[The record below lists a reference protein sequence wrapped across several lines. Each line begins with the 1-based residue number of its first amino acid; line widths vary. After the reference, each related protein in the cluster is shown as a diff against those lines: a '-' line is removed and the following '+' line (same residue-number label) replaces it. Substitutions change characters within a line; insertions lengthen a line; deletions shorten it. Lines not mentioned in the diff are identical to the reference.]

1 MAEKLTLNKMAN
13 PKFWIEQY
21 PTEHKDLMELRDFGY
36 DRLRHFI
43 KEERLHIKDMTHG
56 ATIVFLEKM
65 VKRAVADYPGKRIV
79 VILDN
84 FHKTQDFATQDERTA
99 TKRKSQFLKTN
110 IAQGYGVTIFST
122 FEYKKIE
129 TGNRPTNN
137 DLREAVNIEY
147 DINYLEHLFNPLKAA
162 RDTGNE
168 EKCLLWHGHPL
179 NKLPIIEGS
188 VGKNKVNDLTPT
200 HYYKFYPAQSR
211 YEVVS
216 PEEAMAIIESNR
228 IDVAREEGRSV
239 VWKGGKKIEVPQ
251 ETGLTRL
258 TGMDDVIPF

>member
-1 MAEKLTLNKMAN
+1 
-13 PKFWIEQY
+13 
-21 PTEHKDLMELRDFGY
+21 
-36 DRLRHFI
+36 
-43 KEERLHIKDMTHG
+43 
-56 ATIVFLEKM
+56 V
-65 VKRAVADYPGKRIV
+65 
-79 VILDN
+79 
-84 FHKTQDFATQDERTA
+84 
-99 TKRKSQFLKTN
+99 
-110 IAQGYGVTIFST
+110 FST

-168 EKCLLWHGHPL
+168 DKCLLWHGHPF

-211 YEVVS
+211 YEAIS
-216 PEEAMAIIESNR
+216 PEEAMAITESNR

-239 VWKGGKKIEVPQ
+239 VWKGGKRIEIPP
-251 ETGLTRL
+251 ESHLTPM
-258 TGMDDVIPF
+258 TGMNEVIPF